1 MLAGFVK
8 LRCHFNASSCMNSAH
23 CSVLREVRMDAK
35 QMSDAGWAG
44 HHLCSS
50 LCNGAEDCA
59 VAEEHR
65 DTSV

>member
-1 MLAGFVK
+1 
-8 LRCHFNASSCMNSAH
+8 MNSAH
-23 CSVLREVRMDAK
+23 RPVLREVRMDAK

-50 LCNGAEDCA
+50 LCNGAEDRA